1 MFTRLLNQVFRP
13 GPALAE
19 PDPAGN
25 GWLGQ
30 EAEIA
35 IWACA
40 GVSRVGRGVFAGMP
54 GTFW

>member
-54 GTFW
+54 GTFR